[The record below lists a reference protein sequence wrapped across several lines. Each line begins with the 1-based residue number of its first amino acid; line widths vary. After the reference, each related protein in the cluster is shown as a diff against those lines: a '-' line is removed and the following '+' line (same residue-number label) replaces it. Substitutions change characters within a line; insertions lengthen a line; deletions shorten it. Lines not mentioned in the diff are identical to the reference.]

1 MENQKRYNN
10 STSHLFSVKELL
22 LGVYIGT
29 VSASLARTTH
39 VATRSRKSAS
49 WLVRLPAVLIIGIA
63 LAIVAIFFIPQL
75 YYRVVPADVV
85 VLEPTQLA
93 SVRGGAF
100 APPSKDGPGRSYQ
113 PTEEANLPDGDW
125 IIIPQ
130 IGVRTEF
137 KATQDPNEALVRG
150 AWLAP
155 DYAQPGEGGLPMIIA
170 AHRFGWDWWWQS
182 DFWRYH
188 SFYRLPETEPGT
200 LVEVISN
207 KKKWVYEI
215 YGGEEGD
222 SISDYDA
229 DLILYTCKH
238 LSSPIRYVRYAR
250 LIDPNAVVSTDALSG
265 VAQENPPTTTLLSEE
280 I

>member
-1 MENQKRYNN
+1 MTKQNKYKS
-10 STSHLFSVKELL
+10 STSHLLSVKELL
-22 LGVYIGT
+22 LGVYVGRVMGVHSRRAAKPKSLGWFARIPVVLLIG
-29 VSASLARTTH
+29 V
-39 VATRSRKSAS
+39 
-49 WLVRLPAVLIIGIA
+49 VLI
-63 LAIVAIFFIPQL
+63 VAAVFFVPQL

-85 VLEPTQLA
+85 VLEPVEQG

-100 APPSKDGPGRSYQ
+100 APPSKDGLGRQYQ
-113 PTEEANLPDGDW
+113 PQVEEGLPDGDW

-137 KATQDPNEALVRG
+137 RATQDPNEALTQG

-155 DYAQPGEGGLPMIIA
+155 EYARPGESGLPMIIA

-182 DFWRYH
+182 DYWRYH

-250 LIDPNAVVSTDALSG
+250 LIDPNAVVQTNTSPAEDNQEIQLS
-265 VAQENPPTTTLLSEE
+265 PTRLSDD